1 MIVADQIAPGA
12 AALSETKG
20 YLRIGHGEEDEMLAR
35 LIASA
40 AELCEQFTGQALIAR
55 GFSETLAASGAWTR
69 LGRLP
74 VRSIEQ
80 VDTLSDGVAAPLPV
94 QDYALD
100 VDAGGAGWV
109 RLTAPF
115 SAPRIRV
122 SYVAGMA
129 EGWAGLAEPL
139 RQGIVRLAAHLYA
152 HRDSADD
159 AGPPAVV
166 TALWRPYR
174 RMRLR

>member
-1 MIVADQIAPGA
+1 MIAGEPMAPGA
-12 AALSETKG
+12 AALGETKA
-20 YLRIGHGEEDEMLAR
+20 YLRIGHGEEDAVLAR

-40 AELCEQFTGQALIAR
+40 AELCEQFTGQALLAR
-55 GFSETLAASGAWTR
+55 GFAETIAASGAWTR

-80 VDTLSDGVAAPLPV
+80 VETLSDGVAAALPV

-109 RLTAPF
+109 RLTGPL
-115 SAPRIRV
+115 SAPRVRV
-122 SYVAGMA
+122 SYSAGMA
-129 EGWAGLAEPL
+129 EDWDGLAEPL

-152 HRDSADD
+152 HRDAADD

>member
-1 MIVADQIAPGA
+1 
-12 AALSETKG
+12 
-20 YLRIGHGEEDEMLAR
+20 MLER

-55 GFSETLAASGAWTR
+55 GFAETLAASGAWTR

-80 VDTLSDGVAAPLPV
+80 MEVLSQGFAALLPV
-94 QDYALD
+94 QDYSVD

-109 RLTAPF
+109 RLNCPF
-115 SAPRIRV
+115 SATGMRV
-122 SYVAGMA
+122 AYSAGMA
-129 EGWAGLAEPL
+129 ESWEGLAEPL

-152 HRDSADD
+152 HRDAADD

>member
-1 MIVADQIAPGA
+1 MISADPIAPGA
-12 AALSETKG
+12 AALGDIKA
-20 YLRIGHGEEDEMLAR
+20 YLRIGHAEEDAMLER

-40 AELCEQFTGQALIAR
+40 AELCEQFTGQALIVRVFA
-55 GFSETLAASGAWTR
+55 ETLPASSAWTR
-69 LGRLP
+69 LARLP

-80 VDTLSDGVAAPLPV
+80 VETLSDGIAAVLPV

-109 RLTAPF
+109 RLTGAF
-115 SAPRIRV
+115 AASRMRV
-122 SYVAGMA
+122 SYSAGMA
-129 EGWAGLAEPL
+129 ENWEELAEPL
-139 RQGIVRLAAHLYA
+139 RQGIVRLAAHFYA
-152 HRDSADD
+152 HRDAADD
-159 AGPPAVV
+159 TAPPAVV